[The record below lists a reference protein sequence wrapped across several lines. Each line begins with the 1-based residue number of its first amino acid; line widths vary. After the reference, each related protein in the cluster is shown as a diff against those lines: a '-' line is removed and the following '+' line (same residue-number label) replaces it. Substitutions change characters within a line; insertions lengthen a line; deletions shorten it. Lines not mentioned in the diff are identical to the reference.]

1 MVSLAEDAI
10 FVHVPKNAGSA
21 ISHAMGGVD
30 NYWPQ
35 HVPWRCLKDEG
46 RAGFG
51 FLRNPW
57 DRMVSLHYFL
67 RRSPPHHVQRV
78 DPAAIRQMG
87 FKRWL
92 LEGENWMSNEP
103 IDGQIWIRQ
112 NRRYADVGERNTY
125 RNIDRLDHPVLGMP
139 PQQKRP
145 AMWWLDGL
153 PPENIG
159 KVENIED
166 DLRGIGKRL
175 RFKTTRRVVRVNVT
189 RGKPER
195 WRGEYDSETIDFV
208 AQHHAL
214 DIEAGGYTF
223 E

>member
-1 MVSLAEDAI
+1 MVSVVQNAI
-10 FVHVPKNAGSA
+10 FVHVPKNAGSS
-21 ISHAMGGVD
+21 ISRSLGGVD
-30 NYWPQ
+30 YYWPQ
-35 HVPWRCLKDEG
+35 HVPWRCLQDEG
-46 RAGFG
+46 LEGFG

-57 DRMVSLHYFL
+57 HRMVSLHYFL
-67 RRSPPHHVQRV
+67 RRSPQRHLQRV
-78 DPAAIRQMG
+78 DPQEIRRMG

-103 IDGQIWIRQ
+103 VDGQIWIRQ
-112 NRRYADVGERNTY
+112 NRRYRDVSERNTY
-125 RNIDRLDHPVLGMP
+125 KNIDRLDHPVLGLP

-153 PPENIG
+153 PSENIG
-159 KVENIED
+159 KVENLPVDMKRFESKFAFRM
-166 DLRGIGKRL
+166 RGALEK
-175 RFKTTRRVVRVNVT
+175 VNVT
-189 RGKPER
+189 RGKPR
-195 WRGEYDSETIDFV
+195 DWRDEHDSETIDFI